1 MSMNLSSFINS
12 TNKNSK
18 MGDFQDLD
26 HIDGLAISTTSANLY
41 NYKRDDLVMFY
52 FRNGANHA
60 SLYTQSKLIS
70 ENIKWFDIA
79 EERCVIGHHSFD
91 DII

>member
-1 MSMNLSSFINS
+1 MAINLNNLFNS
-12 TNKNSK
+12 ITKNSK

-41 NYKRDDLVMFY
+41 TKQRDDLVLFY

-60 SLYTQSKLIS
+60 S
-70 ENIKWFDIA
+70 
-79 EERCVIGHHSFD
+79 V
-91 DII
+91 